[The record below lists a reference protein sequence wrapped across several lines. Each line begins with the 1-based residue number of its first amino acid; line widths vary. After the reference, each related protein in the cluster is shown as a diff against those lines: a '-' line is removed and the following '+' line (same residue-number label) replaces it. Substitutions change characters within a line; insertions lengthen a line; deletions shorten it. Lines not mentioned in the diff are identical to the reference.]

1 MKLIYIPLDE
11 RPCNYY
17 FAQRIADGTKVQV
30 VAPELNILGNKKRA
44 AEFSGIKK
52 FLLDN
57 VKDADACVLSL
68 DMLLYGGIIPSRLHH
83 LTEEELDSRLALV
96 DEIKSIN
103 PQIKIYAFALIMR
116 CPKYSSSDEEPDYY
130 EYCGREIF
138 LTGQAKN
145 KLELGIIN
153 ESEAGDL
160 ISRYADAINGNLED
174 FENRRRV
181 NRNMLI
187 KAVEK
192 LHKSIDFLIIP
203 QDDSAEYG
211 YTSMD
216 REAIKCELKK
226 NGLDDVAMYPGADEV
241 GMTLLARAACEYM
254 GTTPRIYCE
263 FPHKDA
269 PNITPLY
276 EDRPLYKTLPFQIE
290 SAGCIR
296 IDEKEKADIHLY
308 LNYPAYEPVEVWQ
321 EKSKGYDERN
331 LYEFISNIERSIS
344 QRNVTALADGAY
356 CNGGDRELLQML
368 GKRINL
374 LNLSVYAGW
383 NTSSNTLGTVICQAV
398 FVLLFGDSENQK
410 RFLAERIYE
419 DVGYCGYVRAY
430 VTDNILPQIG
440 YNYFDAGETD
450 GEVAKI
456 VKQELERYIGENFPV
471 LTEKYEIL
479 RCRMPWSRMFEVD
492 LALKIKS

>member
-138 LTGQAKN
+138 LTGQAKH

-160 ISRYADAINGNLED
+160 ISKYADDINGNLED

-187 KAVEK
+187 KAV
-192 LHKSIDFLIIP
+192 
-203 QDDSAEYG
+203 
-211 YTSMD
+211 
-216 REAIKCELKK
+216 
-226 NGLDDVAMYPGADEV
+226 
-241 GMTLLARAACEYM
+241 
-254 GTTPRIYCE
+254 
-263 FPHKDA
+263 
-269 PNITPLY
+269 
-276 EDRPLYKTLPFQIE
+276 
-290 SAGCIR
+290 
-296 IDEKEKADIHLY
+296 
-308 LNYPAYEPVEVWQ
+308 
-321 EKSKGYDERN
+321 
-331 LYEFISNIERSIS
+331 
-344 QRNVTALADGAY
+344 
-356 CNGGDRELLQML
+356 
-368 GKRINL
+368 
-374 LNLSVYAGW
+374 
-383 NTSSNTLGTVICQAV
+383 
-398 FVLLFGDSENQK
+398 
-410 RFLAERIYE
+410 
-419 DVGYCGYVRAY
+419 
-430 VTDNILPQIG
+430 
-440 YNYFDAGETD
+440 
-450 GEVAKI
+450 
-456 VKQELERYIGENFPV
+456 
-471 LTEKYEIL
+471 
-479 RCRMPWSRMFEVD
+479 
-492 LALKIKS
+492 